1 MRGWQKSVSRFAVL
15 LAFAS
20 LATASAC
27 TYSGRV
33 DDPVSRK
40 LTWFSFLNGDDIRKR
55 CGTSASEWEVR
66 LVYNGNY
73 EKQLRSYHIVSDGSG
88 GAFVS
93 AQATPDDYGS
103 VTVLSVSDPLAAVRW
118 KTSQTRISPDARATL
133 EAKLRDSGLYEKAPS
148 GLRLPSWGW
157 YWTATVC
164 KDGQVFYNAWLYP
177 SKRWEK
183 QNFRDI
189 LLAYDDTGVAF
200 TKPIPAAEA
209 RVSQRS
215 QYDEKGSRIRFN
227 LQVGENGLKGT
238 TQLF

>member
-1 MRGWQKSVSRFAVL
+1 MRASQNSAPRFAVL
-15 LAFAS
+15 LAFSGFVAV
-20 LATASAC
+20 SAC

-40 LTWFSFLNGDDIRKR
+40 LTWFSFINGDDIRGR

-73 EKQLRSYHIVSDGSG
+73 ERQLRSYHIVSDGAG

-118 KTSQTRISPDARATL
+118 KTSQTRVAPDARTAL
-133 EAKLRDSGLYEKAPS
+133 EAKLRDSGLYGATPS

-157 YWTATVC
+157 YWTATAC
-164 KDGQVFYNAWLYP
+164 KDGKVYYNAWLYP

-189 LLAYDDTGVAF
+189 LMAYDATGVAF
-200 TKPIPAAEA
+200 TRPIPAAEA

-215 QYDEKGSRIRFN
+215 QYDEKGSRIRFT
-227 LQVGENGLKGT
+227 LQVGEDGLKGT